1 MRAAADPAPR
11 ATRPATAGATGQRPG
26 PGQQQG
32 EITRLYVGSPPAVSL
47 DMTHLNAIENRQRKS
62 ASRDLLFAAFVALAT
77 VISISTVTTAVAAA
91 STLAQR

>member
-1 MRAAADPAPR
+1 
-11 ATRPATAGATGQRPG
+11 
-26 PGQQQG
+26 
-32 EITRLYVGSPPAVSL
+32 
-47 DMTHLNAIENRQRKS
+47 MTHLNAIENRQRKS